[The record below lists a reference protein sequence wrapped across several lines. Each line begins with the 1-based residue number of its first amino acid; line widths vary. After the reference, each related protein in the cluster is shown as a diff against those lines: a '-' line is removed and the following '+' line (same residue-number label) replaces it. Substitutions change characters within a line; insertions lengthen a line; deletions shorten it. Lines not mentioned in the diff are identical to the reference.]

1 MAPTSSGVPIH
12 CLPFPSSPS
21 QLPPWVLGPTTTATF
36 SSPPPCTTPERQL
49 RPHPAPMGSR
59 GAATPPGV
67 LYGGV
72 DGTLFSSASTAARED
87 TESSARGAAFEAP
100 PGQATLRFYKLE
112 FLTYDGTVDPLN
124 WLNQCEQFFHGQRT
138 LASDRTWLASYH
150 LTGAAQTWYFAIE
163 QDEGMPHWDRF
174 KELCHLQF
182 GPAVCGS
189 RLAELVRLQFMST
202 VQDYADRFNAVLCH
216 ARNLDAVQKA
226 ELFVGGL
233 PDHIRVD
240 VELRAPQD
248 LPTAMHLARAF
259 ELPWRHCA
267 HPSSCARRASS
278 VSSRRRPLAPR
289 CHRRRGHQQGAPHRP
304 QPLSFRRCRYDSSA
318 VSRRWNNWS
327 ADAGLVLQLR
337 RGFRSRPPVQAVV
350 LPRVGQLH
358 GRRRHP
364 PDHEATEDD
373 TGALLDASANALVV
387 SLHAVAGLQ
396 MENSMVIYVT
406 IKGERLL
413 ALLDTGSTHN
423 FI

>member
-1 MAPTSSGVPIH
+1 
-12 CLPFPSSPS
+12 
-21 QLPPWVLGPTTTATF
+21 
-36 SSPPPCTTPERQL
+36 
-49 RPHPAPMGSR
+49 MGSR

-182 GPAVCGS
+182 GPAMRGS
-189 RLAELVRLQFMST
+189 RLAELGRLQFTST
-202 VQDYADRFNAVLCH
+202 VQDYADCFNAVLCH

-233 PDHIRVD
+233 RDHIRVD

-248 LPTAMHLARAF
+248 LPTAMHLACAF
-259 ELPWRHCA
+259 EL
-267 HPSSCARRASS
+267 RASAVAS
-278 VSSRRRPLAPR
+278 LRPPELSRPARQQCFQQVPAARPALPPPA
-289 CHRRRGHQQGAPHRP
+289 GAPAGGAP
-304 QPLSFRRCRYDSSA
+304 QAP
-318 VSRRWNNWS
+318 VT
-327 ADAGLVLQLR
+327 VI
-337 RGFRSRPPVQAVV
+337 PPS
-350 LPRVGQLH
+350 P
-358 GRRRHP
+358 
-364 PDHEATEDD
+364 
-373 TGALLDASANALVV
+373 
-387 SLHAVAGLQ
+387 
-396 MENSMVIYVT
+396 I
-406 IKGERLL
+406 
-413 ALLDTGSTHN
+413 
-423 FI
+423 